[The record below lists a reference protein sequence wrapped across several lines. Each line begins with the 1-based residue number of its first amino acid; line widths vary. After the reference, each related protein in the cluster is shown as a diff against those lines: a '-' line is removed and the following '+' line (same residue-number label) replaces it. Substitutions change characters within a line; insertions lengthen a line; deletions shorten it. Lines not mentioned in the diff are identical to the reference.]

1 MAEKKELKDLKVG
14 DYVIFKRANFEPIL
28 SKIKRI
34 TPKGFI
40 DVGGILYDPRTG
52 MERSSDTYNLSY
64 ISVPTENDIEKIR
77 HKQKR
82 KILNF
87 GINQILNLLSNEKLE
102 QVYDF
107 IRGLDDGR

>member
-1 MAEKKELKDLKVG
+1 MADKKELKDLKVG
-14 DYVIFKRANFEPIL
+14 DYVILQRGNWKPVL
-28 SKIKRI
+28 SKIKRT

-52 MERSSDTYNLSY
+52 RERSSNIFNISY
-64 ISVPTENDIEKIR
+64 ISAPTENDIAKFRYEE
-77 HKQKR
+77 KR
-82 KILNF
+82 KVLTFVIE
-87 GINQILNLLSNEKLE
+87 QILNLLSNEKLE